1 MARAIWSGA
10 ISFGLVNVPVKLY
23 SATSPKS
30 VRFNQL
36 SSKTGARIRQKRVD
50 PTTDEEVPYE
60 DIVKGYEIT
69 PDRYVVITDEE
80 LDALDPKATRT
91 IDIEEFV
98 DQAEIDPIYYD
109 HNYYLAPTAGGA
121 KAYRLLLDAM
131 RESGK
136 VGIGRVVLRSK
147 QQLAALRP
155 TGDALALT
163 TMLWGDEVLSPDR
176 LDELEAVEDAP
187 ATDRELKMA
196 EQLIESLSA
205 AFEPSKFHDEY
216 REQVLDLIERKAAGE
231 EIAIQPRDR
240 GARRRARSDG
250 RARGQPGRRRG
261 RATRTRPSRAA
272 ANLRNPRT
280 ATATAASPG
289 AKRRPRLNQEGLR
302 SREGQAPAGQGP
314 GAETREAHLNAPAN
328 TRWYPSASSLQRLCR
343 SLTLLHVPTYH
354 SARGHWPLRPRQRAR
369 WLWHRARREAVG

>member
-23 SATSPKS
+23 TATSPKT

-36 SSKTGARIRQKRVD
+36 SSKTGARIKQKRVD

-69 PDRYVVITDEE
+69 PDRFVVISSEE
-80 LDALDPKATRT
+80 LDALDPRATKT

-98 DQAEIDPIYYD
+98 DLAEIDPIYYD

-136 VGIGRVVLRSK
+136 VGIGKVVIRSK
-147 QQLAALRP
+147 QQLCALRP
-155 TGDALALT
+155 TGDVLTLT

-176 LDELEAVEDAP
+176 LDEIGEIEEAQ

-196 EQLIESLSA
+196 EQLIASLSSEFA
-205 AFEPSKFHDEY
+205 PEKFKDEY
-216 REQVLDLIERKAAGE
+216 REQVLALIERKAAGE
-231 EIAIQPRDR
+231 EIAVQPQAEEPAAAPDLMAALEASLAAVRSSDSDSEEEKP
-240 GARRRARSDG
+240 APKPRRRAPAKSADG
-250 RARGQPGRRRG
+250 GS
-261 RATRTRPSRAA
+261 PSK
-272 ANLRNPRT
+272 
-280 ATATAASPG
+280 
-289 AKRRPRLNQEGLR
+289 AKAK
-302 SREGQAPAGQGP
+302 SQG
-314 GAETREAHLNAPAN
+314 
-328 TRWYPSASSLQRLCR
+328 
-343 SLTLLHVPTYH
+343 
-354 SARGHWPLRPRQRAR
+354 
-369 WLWHRARREAVG
+369 